1 MMGRQPCCEKVGLK
15 RGPWTAEEDKKLIN
29 FILGNGQHCWRLV
42 PKLAGLSRCGK
53 SCRLRWTNY
62 LRPDLKRG
70 AFSEAEENQIIEL
83 HARLGNRWSKIASH
97 FPGRTDNEIKNHW
110 NTRIKKRL
118 KLLGLDP
125 VTHRPIQG
133 EGGEKQNVQINDVKA
148 TLSESD
154 NVGGSDCSQDQESV
168 LELDDTAA
176 FWQRYSMLWENPDV
190 SESTKSSTSA
200 ATTTT
205 SFPMAAAETATTAA
219 SAPESFHSFLSEDS
233 FLNELRPLWDE
244 SADYFPAWE
253 DGVQSLDGF
262 L

>member
-1 MMGRQPCCEKVGLK
+1 M
-15 RGPWTAEEDKKLIN
+15 
-29 FILGNGQHCWRLV
+29 F
-42 PKLAGLSRCGK
+42 
-53 SCRLRWTNY
+53 
-62 LRPDLKRG
+62 
-70 AFSEAEENQIIEL
+70 
-83 HARLGNRWSKIASH
+83 RWSKIASH

-125 VTHRPIQG
+125 VTHKPING
-133 EGGEKQNVQINDVKA
+133 EAGENQNVQTNDMKA
-148 TLSESD
+148 TLSGSD

-176 FWQRYSMLWENPDV
+176 FWQRYSMLWETPDV
-190 SESTKSSTSA
+190 SESTKSTSA
-200 ATTTT
+200 ATT
-205 SFPMAAAETATTAA
+205 SLPIAAAETATTAA
-219 SAPESFHSFLSEDS
+219 SAPEPFHSFLYEDS

-244 SADYFPAWE
+244 SADYFPAWG